1 MSINVTTETKLL
13 KTEIANVEMRLRRHC
28 DFQNGAPVITY
39 PVEITYGKTEW
50 IVDASGT
57 VTGLVSGTASEQSTF
72 VLEGKPYMD
81 FASYV
86 LTEDEAKMPVG
97 QFLPILID
105 RCIQAHLNEQAQA

>member
-1 MSINVTTETKLL
+1 MSINVATETKLL

-28 DFQNGAPVITY
+28 DFQNGAPVVTY

-50 IVDASGT
+50 IADASGN

-72 VLEGKPYMD
+72 VLEGQPYVD

-86 LTEDEAKMPVG
+86 LTADEAKMPVG

-105 RCIQAHLNEQAQA
+105 RCIQAHLAE